1 MRGFGNRWTPTEN
14 HNYSIP
20 SGPTTKRLGKIGNVN
35 IYKDKKILV
44 TGHTGF
50 KGAWLTVMLQSLGA
64 EVFGLS
70 KDIGQKRPD
79 VKSDLAAENEF
90 EVDIRDRSTLSK
102 AVKDVSPDLVF
113 HLAAQSLV
121 LESYRDP
128 LSTFEINF
136 GGTLNILEVCSNLPS
151 MSGVVV
157 TTTDKVYKNTELNR
171 RFKEDD
177 ELGGLDPY
185 SASKSSASILIKS
198 WRDIPTFQGMQFV
211 DVRAG
216 NVIGGGDRAI
226 DRLMPDLIQGAISK
240 QPIVIRNPESVRPWQ
255 HVLDPLMGYLKVGQS
270 ILQEKKLKPSYNFGP
285 SSHNP
290 VRVRDLAQIFMKHFP
305 DLNVS
310 FASSE
315 NESKESKLLQLD
327 SDLALTEFGWSSQ
340 ISTEEAINMTIL
352 WEKAVQNCELSSLEA
367 TKGQIQQVL
376 ELKDF

>member
-1 MRGFGNRWTPTEN
+1 MNT
-14 HNYSIP
+14 
-20 SGPTTKRLGKIGNVN
+20 
-35 IYKDKKILV
+35 YKDKKILV

-70 KDIGQKRPD
+70 KDIGQKPPG
-79 VKSDLAAENEF
+79 VKADLAKENEF
-90 EVDIRDRSTLSK
+90 EVDIRDRSTLAK
-102 AVKDVSPDLVF
+102 VVKNVNPDLVF

-136 GGTLNILEVCSNLPS
+136 GGTLNVLEVCSNLAN

-157 TTTDKVYKNTELNR
+157 TTTDKVYKNTDADR
-171 RFKEDD
+171 RFREDD

-198 WRDIPTFQGMQFV
+198 WRDIPTFKRMQFV

-216 NVIGGGDRAI
+216 NVIGGGDRALN
-226 DRLMPDLIQGAISK
+226 RLMPDLIQGAISK

-255 HVLDPLMGYLKVGQS
+255 HVLDPLMGYLKVGES
-270 ILQEKKLKPSYNFGP
+270 IFQEKKLKSSYNFGP
-285 SSHNP
+285 SSHSP

-310 FASSE
+310 YASSV
-315 NESKESKLLQLD
+315 NEAKESKLLQLD
-327 SDLALTEFGWSSQ
+327 SDLALREFGWSSQ

-352 WEKAVQNCELSSLEA
+352 WEKAVQNFELSSFEA
-367 TKGQIQQVL
+367 TKGQILEAL
-376 ELKDF
+376 ELRDI

>member
-1 MRGFGNRWTPTEN
+1 M
-14 HNYSIP
+14 
-20 SGPTTKRLGKIGNVN
+20 N

-70 KDIGQKRPD
+70 KDIGQKRPE
-79 VKSDLAAENEF
+79 VKSDLAKENEF

-128 LSTFEINF
+128 VNTFEINF
-136 GGTLNILEVCSNLPS
+136 GGTLNILEACSNLPS

-157 TTTDKVYKNTELNR
+157 TTTDKVYKNTELDR

-198 WRDIPTFQGMQFV
+198 WREIPTFQGMQFV

-216 NVIGGGDRAI
+216 NVIGGGDRAL
-226 DRLMPDLIQGAISK
+226 DRLMPDLIQGAISR

-352 WEKAVQNCELSSLEA
+352 WEKVVQNYEMSSLEA

-376 ELKDF
+376 ELNDF

>member
-1 MRGFGNRWTPTEN
+1 MNT
-14 HNYSIP
+14 
-20 SGPTTKRLGKIGNVN
+20 
-35 IYKDKKILV
+35 YKDKKILV

-70 KDIGQKRPD
+70 KDIGQKPPS
-79 VKSDLAAENEF
+79 VKADLAKENEF
-90 EVDIRDRSTLSK
+90 EVDIRDRSTLAK
-102 AVKDVSPDLVF
+102 VVKNVNPDLVF

-128 LSTFEINF
+128 LGTFEINF
-136 GGTLNILEVCSNLPS
+136 GGTLNVLEVCSNLVNI
-151 MSGVVV
+151 SGVVV
-157 TTTDKVYKNTELNR
+157 TTTDKVYKNTDADR

-198 WRDIPTFQGMQFV
+198 WRDIPTFKRMQFV

-216 NVIGGGDRAI
+216 NVIGGGDRALN
-226 DRLMPDLIQGAISK
+226 RLLPDLIQGAISK

-255 HVLDPLMGYLKVGQS
+255 HVLDPLMGYLKVGES
-270 ILQEKKLKPSYNFGP
+270 IFQEKKLKSSYNFGP
-285 SSHNP
+285 SSHSP

-310 FASSE
+310 YTSSV
-315 NESKESKLLQLD
+315 NEAKESKLLQLD

-340 ISTEEAINMTIL
+340 ISTEEAINKTIL
-352 WEKAVQNCELSSLEA
+352 WEKAVQNCELSSFEA
-367 TKGQIQQVL
+367 TKGQILEVL